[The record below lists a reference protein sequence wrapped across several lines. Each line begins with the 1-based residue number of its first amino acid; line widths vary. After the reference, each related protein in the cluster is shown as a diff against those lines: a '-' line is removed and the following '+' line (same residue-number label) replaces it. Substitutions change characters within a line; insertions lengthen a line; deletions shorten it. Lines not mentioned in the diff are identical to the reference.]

1 MRTFLENI
9 RMPVRSQT
17 LMSKVLVSICMV
29 IAGLALGVFQKWLD
43 TVAINELPGFLQTV
57 DPVNMFGRLA
67 IWILLATVI
76 AVFSRTPFR
85 ASVNTFLFLISMV
98 AGYYIYCKAVLD
110 FLPVRYMMI
119 WVIMSFI

>member
-1 MRTFLENI
+1 
-9 RMPVRSQT
+9 
-17 LMSKVLVSICMV
+17 MSKVLVSICMV

-67 IWILLATVI
+67 IWILLVTVI